1 MLIATTKE
9 QRSAQAFE
17 QRPTLPISYV
27 LSFLHGLPLDAD
39 TLQRM
44 LRQAT
49 ISPALLARPAGRVT
63 EEQFSQLFRSVAL
76 ELDDEMPGLY
86 ARPLRCGTLKMLSI
100 LMLDAPT
107 LHTALRRWA
116 QFNHVLDDGSQFTVR
131 RDERHAWVRVDAY
144 PARSRSARLVQELHL
159 KLVHGMC
166 SWVIG
171 SRIELARIDFSFARP
186 DDAADYL
193 FMFPGPVHFDQPHTA
208 MAFDLK
214 YLDRPVRPHSKLELR
229 RFLMRAPLDWLFVP
243 VGQSSTTQR
252 VRTFLE
258 ANLGLDSDIAHVA
271 AAFGLSA
278 RTLVRHLRA
287 EGMKF
292 QDIKDAL
299 RRDISISRLTRST
312 EPLIA
317 IAADLGFSSVAAF
330 HRAFRS
336 WTGGT
341 PGEYRDREVI
351 AALREADGLGVPADP
366 SQFAGF
372 PPVLA
377 NTSPLV
383 KLASPEASSTYSGA
397 ISAGC
402 PGRPIGV
409 SAPN

>member
-1 MLIATTKE
+1 MLIATAKE

-27 LSFLHGLPLDAD
+27 QSFLHGLALEGD
-39 TLQRM
+39 TLQRL

-49 ISPALLARPAGRVT
+49 ISPALLAQPAGRVT
-63 EEQFSQLFRSVAL
+63 EEQFSQLFRGVAL

-86 ARPLRCGTLKMLSI
+86 ARPLRCGTLKILSI
-100 LMLDAPT
+100 LMLDAPN

-116 QFNHVLDDGSQFTVR
+116 QFNHVLDDGSRFTVR

-144 PARSRSARLVQELHL
+144 PPRSRSARLVQELHL

-171 SRIELARIDFSFARP
+171 ARIELARIDFSFARP
-186 DDAADYL
+186 HDAADYL

-208 MAFDLK
+208 MAFDLR
-214 YLDRPVRPHSKLELR
+214 YLERPVQPHSKLELR

-258 ANLGLDSDIAHVA
+258 ANLGFDSDIAHVA

-278 RTLVRHLRA
+278 RTLVRHLQA

-299 RRDISISRLTRST
+299 RRDIAISRLTRGT

-317 IAADLGFSSVAAF
+317 IAVDLGFSSVAAF

-341 PGEYRDREVI
+341 PGDYRDREAI
-351 AALREADGLGVPADP
+351 AASREL
-366 SQFAGF
+366 
-372 PPVLA
+372 
-377 NTSPLV
+377 
-383 KLASPEASSTYSGA
+383 PEALQQ
-397 ISAGC
+397 AGT
-402 PGRPIGV
+402 R
-409 SAPN
+409 